1 MIRNYI
7 KLAFRNLMKHK
18 TFSFINVFGLT
29 IGLTCCMLISLYIFH
44 EYSYDQFHEKGDR
57 IYQLNTVFKENGEER
72 ASATVPAAMAAA
84 LQQDYP
90 EIEETTRLLRLWEDD
105 KTLMKYDKD
114 GMSKVFYETNG
125 YVADASYFDIFTYNF
140 IEGNPKTALE
150 DPNSLVVT
158 EEIAKKIFGDQSAI
172 GKQVRISSSTNGD
185 HEYTI
190 TGVFKPHQQPT
201 HLNPR
206 FIMSVKGGG
215 LENFFLNSTTL
226 LNNNMFFTYFL
237 LKEGTKPETLES
249 KFPTFVE
256 EKMGEDLKAQGSGR
270 DLYITNVEEIHLH
283 SEIPENVT
291 PPGSRKYIY
300 ILASIAILTLI
311 IACINFMNLSTSR
324 SSKRSVEVGVRKV
337 LGAEKRSLIWQFL
350 GESLIMALIAFV
362 FAVVI
367 VQFFL
372 PVFEGISGRDIILS
386 FTQQI
391 QLYLIFLFLAVFTG
405 LLAGSYP
412 AFFLSSFKPVR
423 VLKGKFSN
431 SFAATSLRKGLVIVQ
446 FVISIVLIIASV
458 VISNQMSFL
467 RSTDLGFQKEQQLV
481 IPLRSAQAK
490 QNYANLKNS
499 LANSAEISSVGGS
512 AYYPGISNPQ
522 DWLMYKEGQSM
533 KDAKTVFINQVDE
546 SFLQTLKIQPVAGR
560 TFSKEFPA
568 DNGENMV
575 INETAV
581 RELGFSSPEEAVGNW
596 IGFDWEGQQFRFG
609 IVGVVKDFHFKD
621 LHMDIEAYGFL
632 LNTESSPNYLIA
644 NLGGGNITNDI
655 NKIENTWKGFIPDEP
670 FEYSF
675 LDQDFQKNYQS
686 EERLSSMISYFTL
699 IAILISCLGLFGL
712 ATFSAE
718 QRIREIGLRK
728 VLGASST
735 NLVGLLSK
743 DFLKLVIISIIVASP
758 IAWYIM
764 NQWLQSFAYR
774 IDITW
779 KVFAFTSI
787 LAIVIALAT
796 VSFQAIKAAMVNPVK
811 NLRTE

>member
-1 MIRNYI
+1 MIKNYI

-18 TFSFINVFGLT
+18 TFSFINIFGLS

-44 EYSYDQFHEKGDR
+44 EYSYDKFHKNGDR
-57 IYQLNTVFKENGEER
+57 IYQLNSVFIENGENR
-72 ASATVPAAMAAA
+72 PSATVPAAMAGV
-84 LQQDYP
+84 LRQDFP
-90 EIEETTRLLRLWEDD
+90 EIEESTRLLGLWEDD
-105 KTLMKYDKD
+105 KTLMKYENN
-114 GMSKVFYETNG
+114 GISRVFYETDG
-125 YVADASYFDIFTYNF
+125 YIADNSFFDIFSYDF
-140 IEGNPKTALE
+140 IEGNPETSLDE
-150 DPNSLVVT
+150 PNQIVVT
-158 EEIAKKIFGDQSAI
+158 EEIATKLFGGESAI
-172 GKQVRISSSTNGD
+172 GKQIRVSSSTNGD
-185 HEYTI
+185 FDYTI
-190 TGVFKPHQQPT
+190 SGVFRPNSQPS
-201 HLNPR
+201 HLNAR
-206 FIMSVKGGG
+206 FIMSIKGGN
-215 LENFFLNSTTL
+215 LENFFNDNPNL

-237 LKEGTKPETLES
+237 LKDGTKAETLES
-249 KFPTFVE
+249 KFPAFVE
-256 EKMGEDLKAQGSGR
+256 KNMGEELKARGSGR
-270 DLYITNVEEIHLH
+270 DLYLTKLENIHLH
-283 SEIPENVT
+283 SEIAENVT

-337 LGAEKRSLIWQFL
+337 LGAEKKSLIWQFL
-350 GESLIMALIAFV
+350 GESLIMAVIAFV
-362 FAVVI
+362 FAVVV
-367 VQFFL
+367 VQLFL
-372 PVFEGISGRDIILS
+372 PVFEQISGREITLNWI
-386 FTQQI
+386 QHV
-391 QLYLIFLFLAVFTG
+391 QLYFIFFLLAIFTG
-405 LLAGSYP
+405 FLAGSYP

-458 VISNQMSFL
+458 VISNQMNFL

-490 QNYANLKNS
+490 QNYANLKNA
-499 LANSAEISSVGGS
+499 LANTSEISSVGGS
-512 AYYPGISNPQ
+512 AYYPGIRNPQ

-546 SFLQTLKIQPVAGR
+546 SFLQTLKIQPIAGR
-560 TFSKEFPA
+560 AFSKEFPA

-596 IGFDWEGQQFRFG
+596 IGFDWEGQQYRFG
-609 IVGVVKDFHFKD
+609 VVGVVKDFHFKD
-621 LHMDIEAYGFL
+621 LHMDIESYGFL
-632 LNTESSPNYLIA
+632 LNIDSSPNYLIA
-644 NLGGGNITNDI
+644 NLGVGNMSGDLN
-655 NKIENTWKGFIPDEP
+655 NIENTWKSFIPDEP

-675 LDQDFQKNYQS
+675 LDQDFQKNY
-686 EERLSSMISYFTL
+686 EAEDKLSQMISYFTL

-718 QRIREIGLRK
+718 QRIKEIGLRK

-735 NLVGLLSK
+735 NLVALLSR
-743 DFLKLVIISIIVASP
+743 DFLKLVAISIVVASP
-758 IAWYIM
+758 VAWYIM
-764 NQWLQSFAYR
+764 DQWLQTFAYR

-779 KVFAFTSI
+779 KVFAFTAI
-787 LAIVIALAT
+787 LAIIIALVT
-796 VSFQAIKAAMVNPVK
+796 VSFQAMKAALVNPVK